1 MERSVRPITA
11 DRWSL
16 QGFGPVGIIAILV
29 IVLAGSL
36 WGTALV
42 FIWAAATH
50 TRWSDLGFVRPQHG
64 AIDLII
70 AFVAGVLF
78 KLLMKAVVMPL
89 LGFGPINTAYHY
101 LVGNTAALPMMF
113 LTVIVAAGFG
123 EETVWRG
130 FLFERLRAL
139 IGPRR
144 YTTLIIVAVTS
155 IFFGLAHYH
164 DQGLPGV
171 VQATITGVI
180 FGTTYARIKT
190 IWPVMVAHA
199 AFDIAAVLIIYW
211 NLEEP
216 IGQFLTR

>member
-1 MERSVRPITA
+1 MNTSVPPTIA

-16 QGFGPVGIIAILV
+16 KGFGPVGIIVIVV

-50 TRWSDLGFVRPQHG
+50 TRWSDLGFVRLQHG
-64 AIDLII
+64 AIDLVV

-113 LTVIVAAGFG
+113 VTVIVAAGFG
-123 EETVWRG
+123 EETVWRS
-130 FLFERLRAL
+130 FLFERLRAF

-144 YTTLIIVAVTS
+144 YTTLIIVVVTS

-171 VQATITGVI
+171 VQATMTGLI

-211 NLEEP
+211 NLEES
-216 IGQFLTR
+216 IGHFLIR

>member
-1 MERSVRPITA
+1 MDRSFPPTTA

-16 QGFGPVGIIAILV
+16 KGFGPVGIIAILV

-36 WGTALV
+36 WGAALV
-42 FIWAAATH
+42 FVWAAVTH
-50 TRWSDLGFVRPQHG
+50 TPWRDLGFVRPRHG

-78 KLLMKAVVMPL
+78 KLLMKAVVMPV

-123 EETVWRG
+123 EETVWRS

-144 YTTLIIVAVTS
+144 YTTLIIVVVTS

-164 DQGLPGV
+164 DQGIPGV
-171 VQATITGVI
+171 VQAMITGLV
-180 FGTTYARIKT
+180 FGMTYARIRT

-211 NLEEP
+211 NLEQQ
-216 IGQFLTR
+216 IGQLFIR

>member
-1 MERSVRPITA
+1 MDPTVPPTID

-16 QGFGPVGIIAILV
+16 KGFGPVGIIAILV

-42 FIWAAATH
+42 FIWAAVTH
-50 TRWSDLGFVRPQHG
+50 TRWSDLGFVRPRHG

-70 AFVAGVLF
+70 AFVAGVVF
-78 KLLMKAVVMPL
+78 KFLMKAVVMPL

-123 EETVWRG
+123 EETVWRS
-130 FLFERLRAL
+130 FLFERLHAL

-144 YTTLIIVAVTS
+144 YATLIIVVVTS

-171 VQATITGVI
+171 VQATITGLV

-211 NLEEP
+211 NLEES
-216 IGQFLTR
+216 IGGLLVH